1 MSRPEPTADTIVGYP
16 PTTGE
21 VTIYAVGDIH
31 GRLDLLEE
39 VHRQIDRDKEV
50 AQPQQ
55 AVEIYL
61 GDYID
66 RGPESAGVVSKLIAR
81 AHEQSAVFLRGNHE
95 QLLLD
100 FLAGGDCLREWRSV
114 GAVST
119 LQSYGLA
126 PDLLLRDVPQEA
138 VRRALAERLPPE
150 HAAFYADTGAYLE
163 AGPYL
168 FVHAG
173 IRPGIALEQQEP
185 GEMLTIRAEFLD
197 CEHSFTHI
205 VVHGHSPVMSP
216 DFRPNRINID
226 TGAFATNRLTCL
238 KIDGAGVRVL
248 SSG

>member
-1 MSRPEPTADTIVGYP
+1 M
-16 PTTGE
+16 
-21 VTIYAVGDIH
+21 
-31 GRLDLLEE
+31 
-39 VHRQIDRDKEV
+39 
-50 AQPQQ
+50 
-55 AVEIYL
+55 
-61 GDYID
+61 
-66 RGPESAGVVSKLIAR
+66 
-81 AHEQSAVFLRGNHE
+81 
-95 QLLLD
+95 
-100 FLAGGDCLREWRSV
+100 
-114 GAVST
+114 
-119 LQSYGLA
+119 
-126 PDLLLRDVPQEA
+126 RDVPQEA

-185 GEMLTIRAEFLD
+185 GEMLTIRGEFLD